1 MKKHY
6 LRLHDE
12 NNTIVITTKP
22 KRMHKQIIDR
32 YINRPIDY
40 RHHPSEALGSSHY
53 SSNSTGPARCNGAVI
68 SQ

>member
-12 NNTIVITTKP
+12 ANSVIITAKP

-40 RHHPSEALGSSHY
+40 RHHPSEALGIDHFSTI
-53 SSNSTGPARCNGAVI
+53 STGAARCNGAVI